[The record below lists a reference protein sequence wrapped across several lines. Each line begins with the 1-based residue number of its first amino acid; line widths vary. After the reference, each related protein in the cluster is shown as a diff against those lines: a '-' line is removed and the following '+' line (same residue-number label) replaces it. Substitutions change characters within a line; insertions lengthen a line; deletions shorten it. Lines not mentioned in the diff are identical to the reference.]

1 MDEYMEVYAA
11 FKNLFDAYFGENA
24 AGYWEIFKNT
34 NMKKIC
40 HTKNWQYYTIIPQ
53 LK

>member
-1 MDEYMEVYAA
+1 MLHLRICLMHILEKMQLATG
-11 FKNLFDAYFGENA
+11 KSL
-24 AGYWEIFKNT
+24 KNT